1 MPSLFGKRSK
11 AASNPPLPLSNGVGG
26 PPTPAKGRSVSASAK
41 SSRAAT
47 LEPDEHGRAAPAFAS
62 PRLAPGGTGLRRS
75 ASDSARPHTI
85 SIDEELQVRWRSSIY
100 DLRRLCSTQAPLR

>member
-1 MPSLFGKRSK
+1 MPSLFGRRSK
-11 AASNPPLPLSNGVGG
+11 ASSNPPLPLSNGVGSSGG
-26 PPTPAKGRSVSASAK
+26 PPTPVKGRSVSASAK

-85 SIDEELQVRWRSSIY
+85 SIDEELQVRY
-100 DLRRLCSTQAPLR
+100 GEPMQDLRVLR